1 MGEQQQ
7 HSAEQVVQKL
17 RAADQM
23 LAQGAAVGTVARK
36 LGVTE
41 QTYQQWRAQG
51 AGLSTRERP
60 NPVPAKEAPKNNPQN
75 HSQGN
80 SQNNTASSSP
90 KFPVRRE
97 ESWEMFGLFVNA
109 ILADVAVT
117 RSGPPSDVPM
127 TISPKLVRALLYL
140 AQHGGRA
147 MTVGELAEGVGVSL
161 GWASRVADELV
172 AIGLLERIRDD
183 HDRRVVQLQLTPRAT
198 VISGRLWS
206 DREDA
211 IVAAL
216 SEVFPEERQVIARFL
231 RRLTAELESHASK
244 STPARP

>member
-1 MGEQQQ
+1 MGEQQH

-23 LAQGAAVGTVARK
+23 LAQGVAVSTVTRK
-36 LGVTE
+36 LGITE
-41 QTYQQWRAQG
+41 QTYQQWRMEG
-51 AGLSTRERP
+51 
-60 NPVPAKEAPKNNPQN
+60 
-75 HSQGN
+75 
-80 SQNNTASSSP
+80 ASSATRQKSAGSKETLKNGSQSTTSSGAP
-90 KFPVRRE
+90 AKFPVRRE

-117 RSGPPSDVPM
+117 RAGPPSDVPM

-172 AIGLLERIRDD
+172 AVGLLERIRDD
-183 HDRRVVQLQLTPRAT
+183 RDRRVVQLQLTARAS
-198 VISGRLWS
+198 VISDRLWS
-206 DREDA
+206 DREEA

-216 SEVFPEERQVIARFL
+216 SEVFPEERPVIARFL
-231 RRLTAELESHASK
+231 RRLTAELELHASK
-244 STPARP
+244 PSSHHS

>member
-1 MGEQQQ
+1 MGEQQH

-17 RAADQM
+17 RVADQM
-23 LAQGAAVGTVARK
+23 LAQGIAVSAVARR
-36 LGVTE
+36 LGITE
-41 QTYQQWRAQG
+41 QTYQQWRM
-51 AGLSTRERP
+51 REEIMGPRQRVS
-60 NPVPAKEAPKNNPQN
+60 VPKETPKNPPQ
-75 HSQGN
+75 STSSG
-80 SQNNTASSSP
+80 AST

-109 ILADVAVT
+109 ILADVAVA
-117 RSGPPSDVPM
+117 RAGPPSDVPA

-161 GWASRVADELV
+161 GWASRVADEL
-172 AIGLLERIRDD
+172 AAAGFLERVRDD

-198 VISGRLWS
+198 VISSRLWS

-216 SEVFPEERQVIARFL
+216 SEIFPEERPVIARFL
-231 RRLTAELESHASK
+231 RRLTAELELHASR
-244 STPARP
+244 SSAQRS

>member
-1 MGEQQQ
+1 MGVSMGEQQQ

-23 LAQGAAVGTVARK
+23 VAQGLAVSTVARK
-36 LGVTE
+36 LGITE
-41 QTYQQWRAQG
+41 QTYQQWRTQG
-51 AGLSTRERP
+51 GAMVPRQRTAVPKETLKNPTPSAVAAG
-60 NPVPAKEAPKNNPQN
+60 
-75 HSQGN
+75 
-80 SQNNTASSSP
+80 

-109 ILADVAVT
+109 ILADVAVA
-117 RSGPPSDVPM
+117 RAVPPSEGPA
-127 TISPKLVRALLYL
+127 ISPKLVRALLYL

-172 AIGLLERIRDD
+172 AAGLLERVRDD
-183 HDRRVVQLQLTPRAT
+183 RDRRVVQLQLTAQAT
-198 VISGRLWS
+198 VVSSRLWS
-206 DREDA
+206 DREEA

-216 SEVFPEERQVIARFL
+216 SEVFPEERPVIARFL
-231 RRLTAELESHASK
+231 RRLTTELEMHASK
-244 STPARP
+244 SPNHRP

>member
-1 MGEQQQ
+1 MGEQRQ
-7 HSAEQVVQKL
+7 HSVEPPVQEPST
-17 RAADQM
+17 AGQM
-23 LAQGAAVGTVARK
+23 LAQGSRVR
-36 LGVTE
+36 
-41 QTYQQWRAQG
+41 QQWGAQG
-51 AGLSTRERP
+51 ATSSTRPQP
-60 NPVPAKEAPKNNPQN
+60 NPGKEMPKDI
-75 HSQGN
+75 SQIPV
-80 SQNNTASSSP
+80 ASSSP

-109 ILADVAVT
+109 MLADVAVT
-117 RSGPPSDVPM
+117 RAGPPSDVPL

-172 AIGLLERIRDD
+172 SIGLLERIRDE

-198 VISGRLWS
+198 VISARLWS
-206 DREDA
+206 DREEA

-231 RRLTAELESHASK
+231 RKLTTELELHSSK
-244 STPARP
+244 SGPVRS

>member
-1 MGEQQQ
+1 MGEQQH

-23 LAQGAAVGTVARK
+23 LAQGVAVSTVARK
-36 LGVTE
+36 LGITE
-41 QTYQQWRAQG
+41 QTYQQWRMEG
-51 AGLSTRERP
+51 ASSATRQKS
-60 NPVPAKEAPKNNPQN
+60 AASKETPKNG
-75 HSQGN
+75 SQ
-80 SQNNTASSSP
+80 TAASSAP
-90 KFPVRRE
+90 AKFPVRRE

-117 RSGPPSDVPM
+117 RAGPPSDVPM

-172 AIGLLERIRDD
+172 AIDLLERIRDD
-183 HDRRVVQLQLTPRAT
+183 RDRRVVQLQLTARAS
-198 VISGRLWS
+198 VISDRLWS
-206 DREDA
+206 DREEA

-216 SEVFPEERQVIARFL
+216 SEVFPEERPVIARFL
-231 RRLTAELESHASK
+231 RRLTAELELHASK
-244 STPARP
+244 PSAHRS

>member
-1 MGEQQQ
+1 MGEQQH
-7 HSAEQVVQKL
+7 HSAEKVVQKL

-23 LAQGAAVGTVARK
+23 LAQGAAVGAVARK

-41 QTYQQWRAQG
+41 QTYLQWRAQG

-60 NPVPAKEAPKNNPQN
+60 NPAKEAPKNNSQSNPQ
-75 HSQGN
+75 SAA
-80 SQNNTASSSP
+80 ASSSP

-231 RRLTAELESHASK
+231 RRLTAELELHASK
-244 STPARP
+244 STPARS

>member
-1 MGEQQQ
+1 MGEQQH
-7 HSAEQVVQKL
+7 HSVEQVVQKL

-23 LAQGAAVGTVARK
+23 LAQGAPVRTVARK
-36 LGVTE
+36 LGITE
-41 QTYQQWRAQG
+41 QTYQQWRTQG
-51 AGLSTRERP
+51 AASSTGQQP
-60 NPVPAKEAPKNNPQN
+60 NPGKEMTKNI
-75 HSQGN
+75 SQ
-80 SQNNTASSSP
+80 SSTASPSQ

-109 ILADVAVT
+109 MLADVAVT
-117 RSGPPSDVPM
+117 RAGPPSDVPL

-172 AIGLLERIRDD
+172 SIGLLERIRDE

-198 VISGRLWS
+198 VISARLWS
-206 DREDA
+206 DREEA

-231 RRLTAELESHASK
+231 RKLTAELELHASK
-244 STPARP
+244 SNPVRS